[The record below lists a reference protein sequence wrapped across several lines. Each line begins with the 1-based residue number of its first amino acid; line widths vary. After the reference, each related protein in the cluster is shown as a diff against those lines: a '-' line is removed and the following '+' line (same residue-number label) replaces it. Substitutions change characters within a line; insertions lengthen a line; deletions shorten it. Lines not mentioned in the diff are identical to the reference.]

1 MDRAHEMQ
9 EREAREEMRAERN
22 ETFLRH
28 GPMHD
33 HPYLVAVPAD
43 RPWRLSDERV
53 MIGGR
58 LMYAIGG
65 DPGGTVGFV
74 VDREDAMVATAAVQM
89 LDALETLF
97 DGHGLVTG
105 RRLAKGI
112 TKARAAISA
121 ARKGGI

>member
-1 MDRAHEMQ
+1 MDKAFEMI
-9 EREAREEMRAERN
+9 EREARAEASAERN

-28 GPMHD
+28 GPRDLALM
-33 HPYLVAVPAD
+33 AVPAD

-53 MIGGR
+53 MFGGR
-58 LMYAIGG
+58 LMWAISG

-74 VDREDAMVATAAVQM
+74 ADREDATVATAAVQM

>member
-1 MDRAHEMQ
+1 MDRAHEMI
-9 EREAREEMRAERN
+9 EREARAEAYAERH

-58 LMYAIGG
+58 LMWAIGG

-74 VDREDAMVATAAVQM
+74 VGQEDATLATAAPKM

-97 DGHGLVTG
+97 DAHGLVTG
-105 RRLAKGI
+105 PRLAKGI

-121 ARKGGI
+121 ARKGGL

>member
-9 EREAREEMRAERN
+9 EREAREEMYAERR

-74 VDREDAMVATAAVQM
+74 VDREDAQVATAAVQM

-97 DGHGLVTG
+97 DAHGLVTG
-105 RRLAKGI
+105 PRLAKGI
-112 TKARAAISA
+112 TKARAAIVA

>member
-1 MDRAHEMQ
+1 MDKAHEMW
-9 EREAREEMRAERN
+9 EREAREEASAERYAV
-22 ETFLRH
+22 FHRH
-28 GPMHD
+28 APRDLALM
-33 HPYLVAVPAD
+33 AVPAD

-58 LMYAIGG
+58 LMWAISG

-74 VDREDAMVATAAVQM
+74 VDREDATVATAAVQM

>member
-1 MDRAHEMQ
+1 MDKAFEMT
-9 EREAREEMRAERN
+9 EREARAEACAERS

-43 RPWRLSDERV
+43 RPWRLSEERV
-53 MIGGR
+53 MVGGR
-58 LMYAIGG
+58 LMWAISG

-74 VDREDAMVATAAVQM
+74 ADQEDAKTATASPLMQ
-89 LDALETLF
+89 DALETLF
-97 DGHGLVTG
+97 DEHGLVTG
-105 RRLAKGI
+105 RRLADGI

>member
-1 MDRAHEMQ
+1 MDRAHEMR
-9 EREAREEMRAERN
+9 EREARAEAYAERR

-58 LMYAIGG
+58 LMYAISG

-74 VDREDAMVATAAVQM
+74 VDREDAVIATAAVQM

-97 DGHGLVTG
+97 DAHGLVTG
-105 RRLAKGI
+105 PRLAKGI

-121 ARKGGI
+121 ARKGGV